1 MLKLKLKKYFSYSL
15 ILLILLLFSIYTLHH
30 FYNGS
35 LGYEKNNQLNDELSN
50 LRAELEDMKSKEVRL
65 KKNINLLKNNID
77 ADMLQEQA
85 KKILYYADPNE
96 IIIKRSYN

>member
-1 MLKLKLKKYFSYSL
+1 MLKIKLKKYFSYSL
-15 ILLILLLFSIYTLHH
+15 ILLILLLFSGYTLHH

-35 LGYEKNNQLNDELSN
+35 LGYEKNSQLNNQLEQLKT
-50 LRAELEDMKSKEVRL
+50 ELEDMKNKEVQL